1 MLFILYF
8 TRQDIKKNF
17 LFTVTAWA
25 SARRHLQGG
34 RRERGQTKNQ
44 DQKKNH
50 PYPSTTNPYSNP
62 KPNFNPDPDLYL
74 NHQRSHGWA

>member
-17 LFTVTAWA
+17 LVTVTAWA

-44 DQKKNH
+44 DKKK
-50 PYPSTTNPYSNP
+50 TILILQQLT
-62 KPNFNPDPDLYL
+62 LTLTL
-74 NHQRSHGWA
+74 NLTSIQILTFT